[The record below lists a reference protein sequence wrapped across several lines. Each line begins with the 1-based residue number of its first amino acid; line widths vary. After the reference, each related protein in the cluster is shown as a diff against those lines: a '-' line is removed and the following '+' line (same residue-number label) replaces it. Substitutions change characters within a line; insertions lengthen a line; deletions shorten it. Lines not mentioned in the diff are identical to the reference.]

1 MSGTHLNGF
10 LSKYY
15 ASNMHNMLT
24 PMTNLLVWEK
34 PGCGVDVDGGP
45 ENGFFVIEGSDMA
58 GTHLNGFIVKNKA

>member
-1 MSGTHLNGF
+1 
-10 LSKYY
+10 
-15 ASNMHNMLT
+15 
-24 PMTNLLVWEK
+24 MTNLLVWEK